1 MNRIVTF
8 SLAVLLLGHTSAAQ
22 PDRASSN
29 VLIQAPLGDAPDPK
43 MSLFV
48 LTLAAGRS
56 VPSHSHA
63 GIVFAYLLEGEIEN
77 QVEPDPPTRYRPGHY
92 FNEAPK
98 QVHRVFRNL
107 SDTAPARILVFQN
120 TSSLPPGLTPLLQEP
135 LADLA
140 DQEVRLTRL
149 TLAPGWQGAGRD
161 GVGAHQHPGPV
172 FAYILKGAVENQVDP
187 GPSKVYRAGE
197 VFYEPPMHAHR
208 LLRNASSTEPAELL
222 IYQIGDKGAPLAIP
236 VPATAQANDAAPTWE
251 TLVRTALPDGID
263 PLLSV
268 NGLTMP
274 AQPVNEHSHAGPVV
288 GYILQG
294 QIENQVEPD
303 PPTVYKPGGFFY
315 EAPRRVHKIMRNL
328 SPEPATL
335 VIFQAG
341 RTGVPATLTKVLS
354 EPTKLVLPNTMTQW
368 QVPIPSS
375 ANQELRLIRLV
386 LPAGTRTEALAHSG
400 PGLVY
405 VVDGSISVLGASP
418 QPQTYSAGDLFLDP
432 PNRAVQIFRNASTRE
447 PATLLLYHLS
457 DPQAPVRTPPMM
469 PYVAVHDPVFVP
481 ASDAPFVLDDDLVIG
496 VAQGRTAKAYMAAD
510 LTQHGSVDDQMP
522 DGPIEVTWCSACGT
536 GAVFRAE
543 INGRRLH
550 FEYDSMVNANE
561 VHKDRE
567 TGSRWQ
573 QSTGEAISGPLKGSR
588 LTLYPF
594 VLTTWKTWRTRY
606 PSTTVLE
613 PLPGYAERI
622 PVIRP
627 RQKQSLM
634 SGEGA
639 APAGS
644 FSTDTRL
651 RPKELIAGL
660 TLGNEEIAFALA
672 ALRETPVL
680 NERVGGVPVVV
691 VHQRSSDTTTAF
703 EARVKGRV
711 LRFQAVDADAGSL
724 VDLET
729 RSSWNAWGLS
739 VGGPLKGTQLKQLIL
754 IPEFWFAWSQ
764 FRPGTRVFGAR

>member
-1 MNRIVTF
+1 M
-8 SLAVLLLGHTSAAQ
+8 
-22 PDRASSN
+22 
-29 VLIQAPLGDAPDPK
+29 
-43 MSLFV
+43 
-48 LTLAAGRS
+48 
-56 VPSHSHA
+56 
-63 GIVFAYLLEGEIEN
+63 
-77 QVEPDPPTRYRPGHY
+77 
-92 FNEAPK
+92 
-98 QVHRVFRNL
+98 
-107 SDTAPARILVFQN
+107 
-120 TSSLPPGLTPLLQEP
+120 
-135 LADLA
+135 
-140 DQEVRLTRL
+140 
-149 TLAPGWQGAGRD
+149 
-161 GVGAHQHPGPV
+161 
-172 FAYILKGAVENQVDP
+172 
-187 GPSKVYRAGE
+187 
-197 VFYEPPMHAHR
+197 
-208 LLRNASSTEPAELL
+208 
-222 IYQIGDKGAPLAIP
+222 
-236 VPATAQANDAAPTWE
+236 
-251 TLVRTALPDGID
+251 
-263 PLLSV
+263 
-268 NGLTMP
+268 MP

-288 GYILQG
+288 GYILRG
-294 QIENQVEPD
+294 EIENQVEPD
-303 PPTVYKPGGFFY
+303 APAIYKPGDFFY
-315 EAPRRVHKIMRNL
+315 EAPRRLHKIMRSL
-328 SPEPATL
+328 SAEPATL

-341 RTGVPATLTKVLS
+341 RTGVPSTLTRVLS
-354 EPTKLVLPNTMTQW
+354 EPTKLVLPNTNLTQW
-368 QVPIPSS
+368 QLPIPST
-375 ANQELRLIRLV
+375 ANQELRLIRLG

-405 VVDGSISVLGASP
+405 VQEGTITVLGASP
-418 QPQTYSAGDLFLDP
+418 QPQTHSAGDLFLDP
-432 PNRAVQIFRNASTRE
+432 ANKGPQIFRNASARE
-447 PATLLLYHLS
+447 PVTLLLYHVS

-469 PYVAVHDPVFVP
+469 PYVAIHDPVFVP
-481 ASDAPFVLDDDLVIG
+481 ASDAAFVLDDDLVIG
-496 VAQGRTAKAYMAAD
+496 VAYGKTAKAYMTAN

-543 INGRRLH
+543 INGRRLR

-672 ALRETPVL
+672 ALRETPVV